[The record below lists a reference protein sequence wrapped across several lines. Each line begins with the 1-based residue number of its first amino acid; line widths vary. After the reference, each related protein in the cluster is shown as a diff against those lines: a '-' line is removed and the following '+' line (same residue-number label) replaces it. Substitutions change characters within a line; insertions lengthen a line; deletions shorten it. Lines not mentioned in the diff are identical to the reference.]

1 MGRGDRKSRKGKIFR
16 GSFGVSRPRKT
27 DVAIIIPT
35 KKKKVKKEPAV
46 EKEKVIKQ
54 STAKKKAPIK
64 KKVAKKSATKK
75 TKADKVAKKPS

>member
-27 DVAIIIPT
+27 DIAIISPA
-35 KKKKVKKEPAV
+35 KKKEVRKDPAF
-46 EKEKVIKQ
+46 EKEKAVKQ
-54 STAKKKAPIK
+54 SATKKKAPIK

-75 TKADKVAKKPS
+75 KAPAKKK